1 MSGVFL
7 TGGSGFIG
15 GRLIERLRRDGYAV
29 APIKTV
35 TEGLAQLRAG

>member
-15 GRLIERLRRDGYAV
+15 GRLIERLRGDGHA
-29 APIKTV
+29 
-35 TEGLAQLRAG
+35 ELRAG